1 MFGFKR
7 LYYFLFLS
15 ILLNSCFNEVSQSN
29 SNEQSDSIQWHHFN
43 YGLGYLNG
51 DRFLDSVELAYR
63 YREEHGEWGMGRI
76 SVFFGTENGKYNLF
90 KTYYCDYYWDELGIY
105 ISGDTLG
112 CTGYGETYNFKY
124 KNEDFYLVEYE
135 FLDMGAIAKY
145 KLDFENNKMTFV
157 IDLEDGIKRYDTVYY
172 RSIEIPHGKIP
183 ESYSIPDC
191 FKKEFHKQYI
201 HYDSTFL
208 CSKIKKYVDEINE
221 NFDGEEDDEKGTSK
235 SIEIDNDTVL
245 AFSYEIKGMDS
256 RYYTY
261 SLSMTI
267 DRKGLTAQLKEILE
281 TEMCA
286 MLAKDN
292 NYVYNNVTDAYNA
305 RKIEWE
311 NEFDIEKDL
320 GGYIDDYFIRN
331 IGTCKDLITYN
342 IGTYHCDQCYGRGM
356 EDERFIT
363 YNKNTGQP
371 FTWNMIKKEDGL
383 HELMVE
389 GLMKYYRVNSVD
401 EMWVN
406 ENYQK
411 GEYIPFPKNPPFV
424 INDSL
429 VLQFHRFEITDVW
442 GAGWPSASIA
452 LDKVLPYLTD
462 EGKLYLKI
470 ND

>member
-1 MFGFKR
+1 MFDFKR
-7 LYYFLFLS
+7 FCYFLFLLV
-15 ILLNSCFNEVSQSN
+15 LLNSCFNEVSQSN
-29 SNEQSDSIQWHHFN
+29 SNEKSDSIQWNHFN

-51 DRFLDSVELAYR
+51 DRFIDSVELAYR
-63 YREEHGEWGMGRI
+63 YREEYGEWGMGRI
-76 SVFFGTENGKYNLF
+76 SVFFGMENGKYKLF

-221 NFDGEEDDEKGTSK
+221 NFYDKNDYPK

-245 AFSYEIKGMDS
+245 AFSYEIKGKDI
-256 RYYTY
+256 YTY
-261 SLSMTI
+261 SLSVTI
-267 DRKGLTAQLKEILE
+267 DRKGLTAQLRDILE
-281 TEMCA
+281 TEMCI
-286 MLAKDN
+286 MLAKDS

-305 RKIEWE
+305 RKTEWM
-311 NEFDIEKDL
+311 NEFGIVDDP
-320 GGYIDDYFIRN
+320 GGYVDDYFIRS
-331 IGTCKDLITYN
+331 IGTYKDLITYH
-342 IGTYHCDQCYGRGM
+342 IGTCHYDQCVGRGK

-389 GLMKYYRVNSVD
+389 GIMKYYRVNSVD
-401 EMWVN
+401 EMRVS

-429 VLQFHRFEITDVW
+429 VLQFHRFEITDAW

-452 LDKVLPYLTD
+452 LDEVLPYLTE